1 MLQSYGL
8 HVSTIQAQE
17 MGLLGAQQDGGEAGA
32 EGTSA
37 IMADTP
43 SKAKEGAGRYQLPIS
58 EDDSG
63 SDSGSGAETDDEQS
77 STSDYP
83 PPPQQLGQPT
93 VVATATNSR
102 DTISSQENS
111 CAAMNQRPQDQDTPK
126 EESSV
131 LIEVSGTEFL
141 LPTAQ
146 LRKKPEDVDRAR
158 ESESSNG
165 GNEPDVSCSESEGG
179 GYRLSQDLSSV
190 PQTRLLQLPTS
201 RLTAAAAKHDDDHS
215 SESESESSSVDSA
228 IEGELEDLSLQN
240 KLHRPHRDRADGS
253 RHTADSSSI
262 ASTTLTTTTN
272 SYLYGENASDRV
284 RHLVKRS
291 VSKKKK
297 QLQRQTRPR
306 KETKAPTPAG
316 RRSKKTNRNVLK
328 HSVDVSIY

>member
-1 MLQSYGL
+1 
-8 HVSTIQAQE
+8 
-17 MGLLGAQQDGGEAGA
+17 MGLLGGHQDGGEARA
-32 EGTSA
+32 EGTST
-37 IMADTP
+37 IMADT
-43 SKAKEGAGRYQLPIS
+43 SSGGAKEGAGRYQLPIS
-58 EDDSG
+58 EDESG
-63 SDSGSGAETDDEQS
+63 SDSGSGAVTDDEES

-83 PPPQQLGQPT
+83 PPHQPT
-93 VVATATNSR
+93 VVATATNR
-102 DTISSQENS
+102 DTISSQGHS
-111 CAAMNQRPQDQDTPK
+111 CAATPVVEKSVANKQHQDTPK

-131 LIEVSGTEFL
+131 LLEASGTESL
-141 LPTAQ
+141 LPTVQ
-146 LRKKPEDVDRAR
+146 LRKKQDMDRAR

-165 GNEPDVSCSESEGG
+165 GNEPDVSCSGSEGG
-179 GYRLSQDLSSV
+179 GYRFSQDLSSV
-190 PQTRLLQLPTS
+190 PQTRLLQLPTT
-201 RLTAAAAKHDDDHS
+201 RLTAAAAKHDDNHS

-240 KLHRPHRDRADGS
+240 KLHRPHRDRADGGH
-253 RHTADSSSI
+253 HTADSSSI
-262 ASTTLTTTTN
+262 VSTTLTSTTN

>member
-1 MLQSYGL
+1 MLQYYGL

-17 MGLLGAQQDGGEAGA
+17 MGLLGGQQDGDEGRA

-93 VVATATNSR
+93 VVTVATATCSR

-111 CAAMNQRPQDQDTPK
+111 CAAMNQQPQGTPK

-131 LIEVSGTEFL
+131 LIEASGTEFL

-146 LRKKPEDVDRAR
+146 LRKKQDMDRAR

-165 GNEPDVSCSESEGG
+165 GNEPDVSCSGSEGG

-190 PQTRLLQLPTS
+190 PQTRLLQLPTT

-240 KLHRPHRDRADGS
+240 KLHRPHRDRADGGC
-253 RHTADSSSI
+253 HTADSSSI